1 MSQHVTTF
9 RRIFSRGRKVGGAQ
23 LVLTLQANHRSTVIN
38 CGALSISAV
47 KSQCLQPAKRCPTP
61 AGHQGT
67 TCTCGGGCKGPS
79 FSPAARDSSKVLYAG
94 ETDLDVPWCSLM
106 FLDLRFAGVWAVVQR
121 LPAVMPKL
129 YVSCTLCPHS
139 SRACRTCAVIGAI
152 VHLFG
157 AHSTTWTQFSAVVF
171 SQDADHLR
179 HLFHDFSE
187 TCQRH
192 LCKSQPSGQSEH

>member
-1 MSQHVTTF
+1 MFATCKTMPNASRSPGHNLHV
-9 RRIFSRGRKVGGAQ
+9 RRR
-23 LVLTLQANHRSTVIN
+23 
-38 CGALSISAV
+38 
-47 KSQCLQPAKRCPTP
+47 P
-61 AGHQGT
+61 QGT
-67 TCTCGGGCKGPS
+67 
-79 FSPAARDSSKVLYAG
+79 ALR
-94 ETDLDVPWCSLM
+94 CSMQVKQTLM

-192 LCKSQPSGQSEH
+192 ALQEPAEWTEWTLANTAWTSHC

>member
-1 MSQHVTTF
+1 MALYRFQRSNRSVCNLQNDAQRQQVT
-9 RRIFSRGRKVGGAQ
+9 RAQ
-23 LVLTLQANHRSTVIN
+23 LAR
-38 CGALSISAV
+38 AEA
-47 KSQCLQPAKRCPTP
+47 
-61 AGHQGT
+61 
-67 TCTCGGGCKGPS
+67 
-79 FSPAARDSSKVLYAG
+79 AARDSSKVLYAG
-94 ETDLDVPWCSLM
+94 ETD
-106 FLDLRFAGVWAVVQR
+106 LDLRFAGVWAVVQR

-192 LCKSQPSGQSEH
+192 ALQEPAEWTE